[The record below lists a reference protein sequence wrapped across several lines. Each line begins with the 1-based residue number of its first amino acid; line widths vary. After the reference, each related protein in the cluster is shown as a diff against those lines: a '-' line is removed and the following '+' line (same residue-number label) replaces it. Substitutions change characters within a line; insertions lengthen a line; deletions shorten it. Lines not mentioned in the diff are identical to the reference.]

1 VVVVTEK
8 LSTGLVVDSQIPRI
22 RCVVVTTRGVVW
34 LGSGMTSTTA
44 TKLITTA
51 EAAVVLGVSQR
62 QVQRLIE
69 KGQLTVVDQ
78 YAHVR
83 VLAEDQVVQL
93 AVDRAGGKVA

>member
-1 VVVVTEK
+1 MTGR
-8 LSTGLVVDSQIPRI
+8 LSTGLVVDSPIPRI
-22 RCVVVTTRGVVW
+22 RCVVVTTRDVVW
-34 LGSGMTSTTA
+34 LGSGMASTTA
-44 TKLITTA
+44 TNITTA

-69 KGQLTVVDQ
+69 KGQLTVVAQ

-83 VLAEDQVVQL
+83 VLAEDQVNQL